1 MIKNRAEFKGWFI
14 FVLITYQI
22 IRNFGIFSQQF
33 CAENKPTFKFGTG
46 MRGAIRIFCLICGI
60 FSALPVYAADIPAAR
75 ELLSS
80 IDISNSDN
88 IAPEILAAY
97 QALEQSVQDAENL
110 NRQYQADLQENADA
124 MHETE
129 QSLENRMLGGA
140 AMATT
145 GIGAMQLGAAMAE
158 QSADAAAQRDMSAYL
173 ATFRCDYGAGANIQ
187 GGETNITL
195 PGANTLLTLR
205 TEYMDLAADIKI
217 RKESLGLPPGIESET
232 ILDATQY
239 NLYNNESI
247 GITDGAY
254 ASVSRAL
261 TNTGGDDATEWAAM
275 KSETAEQLKSGA
287 IAAGIGAV
295 GSAVANMVINKDAP
309 QERSREITNE
319 YNNKLQTIESEI
331 DEKQNALLTAINEN
345 EQRIAE
351 YNELLNQH
359 NEFIAT
365 ITPECMEQF
374 SDYIAFINNLEPIT
388 DEMANTASLPVIE
401 YDLDELRAQLN
412 QCISSHQQMIDE
424 FNSLLN
430 QHLDFIKNMDNAE
443 CREKMNDYITY
454 ISGLSELDYTA
465 TEIPDLS
472 HYDLETQKTSYQKC
486 VDDAIVAAQEEL
498 QQQIDECNNRGDG
511 YEWQDGECV
520 DTLLCPSEN
529 PRFRGAAGKRVGA
542 SCSYGNVAVGHIFKF
557 KSGTR
562 RDGVDVGGTC
572 SCSADECKTGYK
584 LSGGMCTECDDGY
597 HKNEKNE
604 CVPDPTGT
612 GAGDISTVANENGD
626 CVEFSLDDPRAKNAT
641 NCLAL
646 CKQAIADT
654 DCKITSSKMPEPG
667 KCICNP
673 NVAEEVDVEYFS
685 VCSDDA
691 GKTNGTE
698 ICEDE
703 LFETLR
709 VQPTGA
715 VALAQEYARV
725 KHKDTSVKCN
735 PSVVECKNN
744 RDCIQC
750 TSTRQKKYYEFVF
763 RKTDASADANIVN
776 GALHGLCGIFGLEY
790 MSGGKTNALQTL
802 SGGTLQSAL
811 EWPAYCK
818 TNSASKCTE
827 IYPSAERFGYEAK
840 MSNIHSLSDNGTFCA
855 LWAVDAEGIINDY
868 STLDPYYF
876 KKTGGNW
883 YLSATLQDQ
892 ICQYVEKQINPI
904 PLESCKCNDVY
915 TQIPERENSVYKDDV
930 LTCKVNGDDVY
941 FVFDD
946 LSETKTKRL
955 ESAEEIIQCS
965 IMENG
970 IYTGKQC
977 IGLDQTQCD
986 DLAEAVLT
994 NCPECKRATWDEDTN
1009 SCKLPASTK
1018 ITNIEKGLKLAVPI
1032 GMMAAGVVITV
1043 VTGGS
1048 GTGATI
1054 VLVTEAT
1061 GAIITSV
1068 AEVKMS
1074 QAAQKF
1080 LTTSQLCKDA
1090 KCAEQT
1096 IKEDLQRMSN
1106 LISRFTDA
1114 EIQAVDLEFKR
1125 LIELV
1130 PSDSAIFDNVK
1141 SVLIENNQLSFWD
1154 ADSWEP
1160 EQIWA
1165 AIGNALQLASL
1176 FTSLTGLNKF
1186 INSTRAAGNRALN
1199 KVDDVALTLT
1209 RAQAKRLDDLNIQE
1223 EQLLARQRANPSASE
1238 AEDIRRQLT
1247 TVRQERQTLLNQL
1260 GNPSDEALDAA
1271 KAEAYRLDELQ
1282 TAQAELERL
1291 QQHRAGL
1298 YTTNRNGQQ
1307 VLRQGATRYDVQ
1319 DVDRQIA
1326 QQQQRIRELGGDV
1339 PGAPTTPASAAT
1351 NAADAAPSSTSAPTA
1366 ATNNA
1371 DDAARAADSADD
1383 AARATSSA
1391 ADDAARGADEVG
1403 DAARA
1408 TSSAADDASRVADDA
1423 DEIVSTPVDEAAEN
1437 AANSADDAARATGS
1451 AADDA
1456 ANAAD
1461 DAARVADDA
1470 DEIVATPVDEAAE
1483 NAANSADD
1491 AAHAAASATDDTNA
1505 AARGAVNTSKAA
1517 RLAAA
1522 KQAGRAGYHGTDVN
1536 LADDVMLQPSAG
1548 SRAAFSGVSIARDI
1562 ETARNYAIN
1571 RLVKN
1576 QNPHLSNA
1584 NFDYYDEV
1592 LEITT
1597 DRPLNLNN
1605 KSIYIYEL
1613 ETDSDGWQGLGNSY
1627 AGVFGAHFNKNAT
1640 EWLAKTEENLDDLI
1654 ASGRVRIIQTNAADD
1669 AVDAARAGVR
1679 GSGGAANAVRSAS
1692 EQASDMLNNSEFRT
1706 ALEQFERTGQRTA
1719 VFPRD
1724 AVNDDAWDIING
1736 NLESRGI
1743 QLRSGTNDGRAVMA
1757 FDNIP
1762 DSPATIMRLR
1772 NRASQ
1777 NFNTYFDNLKNTG
1790 QGVSWPASR
1799 LTDDEWKI
1807 VNDSLYDDGIRLRSN
1822 GNRMIMEEIPDHPA
1836 TIARQNVRRSLDNI
1850 LTNFEHVTYRNTPAY
1865 VYQPSGLKDVAAYNM
1880 AKEITDEGKYYAAAL
1895 NTEGYAGADHMVIA
1909 MSRSDAEKMGYVWN
1923 GGDLTYPIDNSRNM
1937 ARLRQQIGK
1946 RLTSIHGT
1954 PVVIE
1959 SMSDFGA
1966 VDGRAIVMVKVGNK
1980 KLPFYISTGSA
1991 GKTGVPTG
1999 KWEFFG
2005 GITSDGYFRKLDIK
2019 SINAHYNSAEL
2030 RQIANALDN
2039 NIGDLRDTELVLET
2053 IGRQELGGSGN
2064 VAGLYN
2070 AQTISRETVNQS
2082 FNPEHVKEWDLLAF
2096 GEDINEIKNY
2106 LRNL

>member
-33 CAENKPTFKFGTG
+33 FAENKPTFKFGTG

-232 ILDATQY
+232 ILDATQH

-529 PRFRGAAGKRVGA
+529 PRFRGAAGKRVGD

-557 KSGTR
+557 ESGTKR
-562 RDGVDVGGTC
+562 YGVDVGGTC

-597 HKNEKNE
+597 KKDDSGNCVLNTEKPTADTTLQKCPYQEYSLAYNNDTVEE
-604 CVPDPTGT
+604 CIQFCKDRAQQENCEYD
-612 GAGDISTVANENGD
+612 GAG
-626 CVEFSLDDPRAKNAT
+626 LT
-641 NCLAL
+641 N
-646 CKQAIADT
+646 
-654 DCKITSSKMPEPG
+654 G
-667 KCICNP
+667 KCRCSPGQSGTSIKYY
-673 NVAEEVDVEYFS
+673 A
-685 VCSDDA
+685 VCGDDA
-691 GKTNGTE
+691 KKTGGTE
-698 ICEDE
+698 ICEEDFFKDKR
-703 LFETLR
+703 L
-709 VQPTGA
+709 QPTSA
-715 VALAQEYARV
+715 IALAQEFARIKYGDSGISCNDTPRSTGSIIS
-725 KHKDTSVKCN
+725 KHDYL
-735 PSVVECKNN
+735 
-744 RDCIQC
+744 QC
-750 TSTRQKKYYEFVF
+750 
-763 RKTDASADANIVN
+763 ASADNKRFYEFRFKKIDATGDKNIEHSIKESICALYGTEFVKSGIVPPRTNGVGIVIDPGYSWPDYCATNNTDTCGKIAETGAKFGYTSDIAKGKEHKAVCAFNNAVTRSRAEQQSLAANIDIR
-776 GALHGLCGIFGLEY
+776 HFY
-790 MSGGKTNALQTL
+790 TMQTYL
-802 SGGTLQSAL
+802 
-811 EWPAYCK
+811 
-818 TNSASKCTE
+818 
-827 IYPSAERFGYEAK
+827 
-840 MSNIHSLSDNGTFCA
+840 
-855 LWAVDAEGIINDY
+855 NDD
-868 STLDPYYF
+868 LVR
-876 KKTGGNW
+876 
-883 YLSATLQDQ
+883 Q
-892 ICQYVEKQINPI
+892 ICTYVENAIKPTK
-904 PLESCKCNDVY
+904 LESCECNAA
-915 TQIPERENSVYKDDV
+915 SVPVKEDGLNGSLGVTDDV
-930 LTCKVNGDDVY
+930 LTCHINGEPIS
-941 FVFDD
+941 FIFDA
-946 LSETKTKRL
+946 LSEGKGYNLK
-955 ESAEEIIQCS
+955 SAKQQMDCIVIGGTYDGKHCINLDQ
-965 IMENG
+965 
-970 IYTGKQC
+970 KQC
-977 IGLDQTQCD
+977 DTLRNTN
-986 DLAEAVLT
+986 LK
-994 NCPECKRATWDEDTN
+994 NCPECKTVKWNPTEEICELPSSEHATNLQRGLEITGQVAGIVGAAALSIVTAGTGTVAVVLVGIEAVGGTMAVVAVEKQYQAAYDFLTESNKCHDA
-1009 SCKLPASTK
+1009 SCAEKMIKENLQRLANLQNNFTQEQLNAIDSELERLINLLPNET
-1018 ITNIEKGLKLAVPI
+1018 IEKI
-1032 GMMAAGVVITV
+1032 AA
-1043 VTGGS
+1043 
-1048 GTGATI
+1048 
-1054 VLVTEAT
+1054 E
-1061 GAIITSV
+1061 
-1068 AEVKMS
+1068 
-1074 QAAQKF
+1074 F
-1080 LTTSQLCKDA
+1080 NN
-1090 KCAEQT
+1090 
-1096 IKEDLQRMSN
+1096 N
-1106 LISRFTDA
+1106 LS
-1114 EIQAVDLEFKR
+1114 L
-1125 LIELV
+1125 
-1130 PSDSAIFDNVK
+1130 SDNK
-1141 SVLIENNQLSFWD
+1141 LSFWD

-1160 EQIWA
+1160 EDVWETVGNVLSVTTVVA
-1165 AIGNALQLASL
+1165 SIGKGVING
-1176 FTSLTGLNKF
+1176 LTR
-1186 INSTRAAGNRALN
+1186 SSRALAN
-1199 KVDDVALTLT
+1199 RVGNVAARNADDVALTLT

-1238 AEDIRRQLT
+1238 AEDIRRQLI

-1282 TAQAELERL
+1282 TAQTELERL

-1339 PGAPTTPASAAT
+1339 PGATTTPASAAT

-1371 DDAARAADSADD
+1371 DDAARA
-1383 AARATSSA
+1383 
-1391 ADDAARGADEVG
+1391 
-1403 DAARA
+1403 
-1408 TSSAADDASRVADDA
+1408 
-1423 DEIVSTPVDEAAEN
+1423 
-1437 AANSADDAARATGS
+1437 TGS
-1451 AADDA
+1451 VADDA

-1470 DEIVATPVDEAAE
+1470 DKIVATPVDETAE

-1491 AAHAAASATDDTNA
+1491 AARATASATDDTNA

-1522 KQAGRAGYHGTDVN
+1522 KQAGRAGYHGTNVN
-1536 LADDVMLQPSAG
+1536 LADDVMLLPSKA
-1548 SRAAFSGVSIARDI
+1548 SETTDAGVSITKDI
-1562 ETARNYAIN
+1562 ETARNYGIIRSVRA
-1571 RLVKN
+1571 
-1576 QNPHLSNA
+1576 QNP
-1584 NFDYYDEV
+1584 DMGYDKFLYQDGV
-1592 LEITT
+1592 LNIFT

-1613 ETDSDGWQGLGNSY
+1613 EIDPNASAAHKYSSH
-1627 AGVFGAHFNKNAT
+1627 AGSFFAYYNQNAT

-1654 ASGRVRIIQTNAADD
+1654 ASGRVRMIPTNAADD

-1679 GSGGAANAVRSAS
+1679 GSGGAANAVRSAD
-1692 EQASDMLNNSEFRT
+1692 DMLNDPEFT
-1706 ALEQFERTGQRTA
+1706 KAL
-1719 VFPRD
+1719 
-1724 AVNDDAWDIING
+1724 NDFQTYG
-1736 NLESRGI
+1736 YSKRM
-1743 QLRSGTNDGRAVMA
+1743 LRSEMTDAGWEELNKLLEPDGIIIKPSEGYEFA
-1757 FDNIP
+1757 FMEFDFIS
-1762 DSPATIMRLR
+1762 DGPARIKYLR
-1772 NRASQ
+1772 NQISM
-1777 NFNTYFDNLKNTG
+1777 NFDTYISDLKNTG
-1790 QGVSWPASR
+1790 SSNARFSYGT
-1799 LTDDEWKI
+1799 LTDDEWDI
-1807 VNDSLYDDGIRLRSN
+1807 VNNSLYDDGIRLRYDGRNS
-1822 GNRMIMEEIPDHPA
+1822 MIMEEIPDHPA
-1836 TIARQNVRRSLDNI
+1836 TIARQNVRRSVDNI
-1850 LTNFEHVTYRNTPAY
+1850 LTNFERVTYRNTQAY
-1865 VYQPSGLKDVAAYNM
+1865 VYQPNGLGRGSAKVM
-1880 AKEITDEGKYYAAAL
+1880 ADNIMKNSNGEIYAVIL
-1895 NTEGYAGADHMVIA
+1895 NKTGYENSDYMVIA
-1909 MSRSDAEKMGYVWN
+1909 MSKSDAEKMGYVWN
-1923 GGDLTYPIDNSRNM
+1923 GEALTSPIDNSGNM
-1937 ARLRQQIGK
+1937 ARLQQQIGK
-1946 RLTSIHGT
+1946 RLTSIHRT

-1959 SMSDFGA
+1959 SVSDFGA

-2096 GEDINEIKNY
+2096 GEDINEIRNY

>member
-1 MIKNRAEFKGWFI
+1 
-14 FVLITYQI
+14 
-22 IRNFGIFSQQF
+22 
-33 CAENKPTFKFGTG
+33 

-217 RKESLGLPPGIESET
+217 RKESLGLPSGIESET
-232 ILDATQY
+232 ILDATQH

-261 TNTGGDDATEWAAM
+261 TNTGGDDAAEWAAM

-319 YNNKLQTIESEI
+319 YNSNLQAIESEI
-331 DEKQNALLTAINEN
+331 DENQSALLTAIDEN
-345 EQRIAE
+345 AQLIAE

-365 ITPECMEQF
+365 ITPECREQF

-472 HYDLETQKTSYQKC
+472 HYDLETQQSLYQKC
-486 VDDAIVAAQEEL
+486 VDDINAAIAAAHAEL
-498 QQQIDECNNRGDG
+498 QQQIDDCTNRGDG

-529 PRFRGAAGKRVGA
+529 PRFRGAAGKRVGE

-557 KSGTR
+557 ESGTIR
-562 RDGVDVGGTC
+562 NGVDVGGTC
-572 SCSADECKTGYK
+572 SCSADKCKTGYK

-597 HKNEKNE
+597 KKDDSGNCVLNTEKPTADTTLQKCPYQEYSLAYNNDTVEE
-604 CVPDPTGT
+604 CIQFCKDRAQQENCEYD
-612 GAGDISTVANENGD
+612 GAG
-626 CVEFSLDDPRAKNAT
+626 LT
-641 NCLAL
+641 N
-646 CKQAIADT
+646 
-654 DCKITSSKMPEPG
+654 G
-667 KCICNP
+667 KCRCSPGQSGTSIKYY
-673 NVAEEVDVEYFS
+673 A
-685 VCSDDA
+685 VCGDDA
-691 GKTNGTE
+691 KKTGGTE
-698 ICEDE
+698 ICEEDFFKDKR
-703 LFETLR
+703 L
-709 VQPTGA
+709 QPTSA
-715 VALAQEYARV
+715 IALAQEFARIKYGDSGISCNDTPRSTGSILS
-725 KHKDTSVKCN
+725 KHDYL
-735 PSVVECKNN
+735 
-744 RDCIQC
+744 QC
-750 TSTRQKKYYEFVF
+750 TSADNKRFYEFRFKKIDATGDNNIEHSIKESICALYGTEFVKSGIVPP
-763 RKTDASADANIVN
+763 RTNGVGIVIDPGYSWPDYCATNNTDTCDKIAETSAKFGYTSGIAKGKEQKDVCAFNNAVTRDRAEQQSLAANIDIRHFYN
-776 GALHGLCGIFGLEY
+776 
-790 MSGGKTNALQTL
+790 MQTYL
-802 SGGTLQSAL
+802 
-811 EWPAYCK
+811 
-818 TNSASKCTE
+818 
-827 IYPSAERFGYEAK
+827 
-840 MSNIHSLSDNGTFCA
+840 
-855 LWAVDAEGIINDY
+855 NDD
-868 STLDPYYF
+868 LVR
-876 KKTGGNW
+876 
-883 YLSATLQDQ
+883 Q
-892 ICQYVEKQINPI
+892 ICTYVENAIKPTK
-904 PLESCKCNDVY
+904 LESCECNAA
-915 TQIPERENSVYKDDV
+915 SVPVKEEGLNGSLGVTDDV
-930 LTCKVNGDDVY
+930 LTCHINGEPIS
-941 FVFDD
+941 FIFDD
-946 LSETKTKRL
+946 LSEGKDYNLK
-955 ESAEEIIQCS
+955 SAKQQMDCIVIGGTYDGKHCINLDQ
-965 IMENG
+965 
-970 IYTGKQC
+970 KQC
-977 IGLDQTQCD
+977 DTLRDTN
-986 DLAEAVLT
+986 LT
-994 NCPECKRATWDEDTN
+994 NCPECKTVKWNPTEEICELPSSEHATNLQRGLEITGQVAGIVGAAALSIVTAGTGTVAVVLVGIEAVGGTMAVVAVEKQYQAAYDFLTESNKCHDA
-1009 SCKLPASTK
+1009 SCAEKMIKENLQRLANLQNNFTQEQLNAIDSELERLINLLPNET
-1018 ITNIEKGLKLAVPI
+1018 IEKI
-1032 GMMAAGVVITV
+1032 AAEFNNDLSL
-1043 VTGGS
+1043 S
-1048 GTGATI
+1048 GN
-1054 VLVTEAT
+1054 
-1061 GAIITSV
+1061 
-1068 AEVKMS
+1068 K
-1074 QAAQKF
+1074 
-1080 LTTSQLCKDA
+1080 
-1090 KCAEQT
+1090 
-1096 IKEDLQRMSN
+1096 
-1106 LISRFTDA
+1106 
-1114 EIQAVDLEFKR
+1114 
-1125 LIELV
+1125 
-1130 PSDSAIFDNVK
+1130 
-1141 SVLIENNQLSFWD
+1141 LSFWD

-1160 EQIWA
+1160 EDVWETVGNVLSVA
-1165 AIGNALQLASL
+1165 SVVTAIGKGVING
-1176 FTSLTGLNKF
+1176 LTR
-1186 INSTRAAGNRALN
+1186 SSRALAN
-1199 KVDDVALTLT
+1199 RVGNVAARNADDVALTLT

-1391 ADDAARGADEVG
+1391 ADDA
-1403 DAARA
+1403 
-1408 TSSAADDASRVADDA
+1408 SRVADDA
-1423 DEIVSTPVDEAAEN
+1423 DEIVDTPVDEAAEN
-1437 AANSADDAARATGS
+1437 AANSADDAAHAAAS

-1456 ANAAD
+1456 SRVADDADEIVATPVDETAENAANSADDAARATSSAAD
-1461 DAARVADDA
+1461 DASRVADDA

-1491 AAHAAASATDDTNA
+1491 AARATASATDDTNA

-1613 ETDSDGWQGLGNSY
+1613 ETDSDGWQGVGNSY

-1966 VDGRAIVMVKVGNK
+1966 INGRAIVMVKVGNK
-1980 KLPFYISTGSA
+1980 KLPFYISSGSA
-1991 GKTGVPTG
+1991 GKTDVSTG

-2005 GITSDGYFRKLDIK
+2005 GIRSDGWFRKMGIDD
-2019 SINAHYNSAEL
+2019 INAHYGSAEL

-2039 NIGDLRDTELVLET
+2039 NIGDLRDTELVLKN
-2053 IGRQELGGSGN
+2053 IGRQDLGGIGK
-2064 VAGLYN
+2064 VAGLYD
-2070 AQTISRETVNQS
+2070 AQTISRETINQS
-2082 FNPEHVKEWDLLAF
+2082 FNPQHMIETGDRDINYNFLKQ
-2096 GEDINEIKNY
+2096 DINEIRNY

>member
-1 MIKNRAEFKGWFI
+1 
-14 FVLITYQI
+14 
-22 IRNFGIFSQQF
+22 
-33 CAENKPTFKFGTG
+33 

-319 YNNKLQTIESEI
+319 YNSNLQAIESEI
-331 DEKQNALLTAINEN
+331 DENQSALLTAIDEN
-345 EQRIAE
+345 AQLIAE

-365 ITPECMEQF
+365 ITPECREQF

-412 QCISSHQQMIDE
+412 QCISSYQQMIDE

-430 QHLDFIKNMDNAE
+430 QHLDFISSMNNDE

-454 ISGLSELDYTA
+454 IGGLSELDYTA

-472 HYDLETQKTSYQKC
+472 HYDLETQQSLYQKC
-486 VDDAIVAAQEEL
+486 VDDINAAQEEL
-498 QQQIDECNNRGDG
+498 QQQIDDCTNRGDG
-511 YEWQDGECV
+511 YVWQDGECV

-557 KSGTR
+557 ESGTR

-572 SCSADECKTGYK
+572 SCSADKCKTGYK

-597 HKNEKNE
+597 KKDDSGNCVLNTEKPTADTTLQKCPYQEYSLAYNNDTVEE
-604 CVPDPTGT
+604 CIQFCKDRAQQENCEYD
-612 GAGDISTVANENGD
+612 GAG
-626 CVEFSLDDPRAKNAT
+626 LT
-641 NCLAL
+641 N
-646 CKQAIADT
+646 
-654 DCKITSSKMPEPG
+654 G
-667 KCICNP
+667 KCRCSPGQSGTSIKYY
-673 NVAEEVDVEYFS
+673 A
-685 VCSDDA
+685 VCGDDA
-691 GKTNGTE
+691 KKTGGTE
-698 ICEDE
+698 ICEEDFFKDKR
-703 LFETLR
+703 L
-709 VQPTGA
+709 QPTSA
-715 VALAQEYARV
+715 IALAQEFARIKYGDSGISCNDTPRSTGSIFS
-725 KHKDTSVKCN
+725 KHDYL
-735 PSVVECKNN
+735 
-744 RDCIQC
+744 QC
-750 TSTRQKKYYEFVF
+750 TSADNKRFYEFRFKKIDATGDKNIEHSIKESICALHETEFVKSGIVPP
-763 RKTDASADANIVN
+763 RTNGVGIVIDPGYSWPDYCATNNTDTCDKIAETSAKFGYTSGIAKGKEQKDVCAFNNAVTRDRAEQQSLAANIDIRHFYN
-776 GALHGLCGIFGLEY
+776 
-790 MSGGKTNALQTL
+790 MQT
-802 SGGTLQSAL
+802 
-811 EWPAYCK
+811 Y
-818 TNSASKCTE
+818 
-827 IYPSAERFGYEAK
+827 
-840 MSNIHSLSDNGTFCA
+840 
-855 LWAVDAEGIINDY
+855 
-868 STLDPYYF
+868 LDDD
-876 KKTGGNW
+876 
-883 YLSATLQDQ
+883 LVRQ
-892 ICQYVEKQINPI
+892 ICTYVENAIKPTK
-904 PLESCKCNDVY
+904 LESCECNAA
-915 TQIPERENSVYKDDV
+915 SVPVKEEGLNGSLGITDDV
-930 LTCKVNGDDVY
+930 LTCHINGKTIS
-941 FVFDD
+941 FIFDD
-946 LSETKTKRL
+946 LSEGKGYNLK
-955 ESAEEIIQCS
+955 SAKQQMDCIVIGGTYDGKHCINLDQ
-965 IMENG
+965 
-970 IYTGKQC
+970 KQC
-977 IGLDQTQCD
+977 DTLRNTN
-986 DLAEAVLT
+986 LK
-994 NCPECKRATWDEDTN
+994 NCPECKTVKWNPTEEICELPSSEHATNLQRGLEITGQVAGIVGAAALSIVTAGTGTVAVVLVGIEAVGGTMAVVAVEKQYQAAYDFLTESNKCRDA
-1009 SCKLPASTK
+1009 SCAEKMIKENLQRLANLQNNFTQEQLNAIDSELERLINLLPNET
-1018 ITNIEKGLKLAVPI
+1018 IEKI
-1032 GMMAAGVVITV
+1032 AAEFNNDLSL
-1043 VTGGS
+1043 S
-1048 GTGATI
+1048 GN
-1054 VLVTEAT
+1054 
-1061 GAIITSV
+1061 
-1068 AEVKMS
+1068 K
-1074 QAAQKF
+1074 
-1080 LTTSQLCKDA
+1080 
-1090 KCAEQT
+1090 
-1096 IKEDLQRMSN
+1096 
-1106 LISRFTDA
+1106 
-1114 EIQAVDLEFKR
+1114 
-1125 LIELV
+1125 
-1130 PSDSAIFDNVK
+1130 
-1141 SVLIENNQLSFWD
+1141 LSFWD

-1160 EQIWA
+1160 EDVWETVGNVLSVTTVVA
-1165 AIGNALQLASL
+1165 SIGKGVING
-1176 FTSLTGLNKF
+1176 LTR
-1186 INSTRAAGNRALN
+1186 SSRALAN
-1199 KVDDVALTLT
+1199 RVGNVAARNADDVALTLT

-1238 AEDIRRQLT
+1238 AVDIRRQLT

-1339 PGAPTTPASAAT
+1339 PGATTTPASAAT
-1351 NAADAAPSSTSAPTA
+1351 NAADATPSSTSATTA
-1366 ATNNA
+1366 TTNNA
-1371 DDAARAADSADD
+1371 DDAARAAD
-1383 AARATSSA
+1383 
-1391 ADDAARGADEVG
+1391 
-1403 DAARA
+1403 
-1408 TSSAADDASRVADDA
+1408 
-1423 DEIVSTPVDEAAEN
+1423 
-1437 AANSADDAARATGS
+1437 S

-1470 DEIVATPVDEAAE
+1470 DEIVATPVDETAE

-1491 AAHAAASATDDTNA
+1491 AARATASATDDTNA

-1613 ETDSDGWQGLGNSY
+1613 ETDSDGWQGVGNSY

-1836 TIARQNVRRSLDNI
+1836 TIARQNVRRSVDNI
-1850 LTNFEHVTYRNTPAY
+1850 LTNFERVTYRNTQAY
-1865 VYQPSGLKDVAAYNM
+1865 VYQPNGLGRGSAKVM
-1880 AKEITDEGKYYAAAL
+1880 ADNIMKNSNGEIYAVIL
-1895 NTEGYAGADHMVIA
+1895 NKTGYENSDYMVIA
-1909 MSRSDAEKMGYVWN
+1909 MSKSDAEKMGYVWN
-1923 GGDLTYPIDNSRNM
+1923 GEALTSPIDNSGNM
-1937 ARLRQQIGK
+1937 ARLQQQIGK
-1946 RLTSIHGT
+1946 RLTSIHRT

-1959 SMSDFGA
+1959 SVSDFGA

-2096 GEDINEIKNY
+2096 GEDINEIRNY

>member
-1 MIKNRAEFKGWFI
+1 
-14 FVLITYQI
+14 
-22 IRNFGIFSQQF
+22 
-33 CAENKPTFKFGTG
+33 

-195 PGANTLLTLR
+195 PGANTLLALR

-232 ILDATQY
+232 ILDATQH

-261 TNTGGDDATEWAAM
+261 TNTGGDDAAEWAAM

-319 YNNKLQTIESEI
+319 YNSNLQAIESEI
-331 DEKQNALLTAINEN
+331 DENQSALLTAIDEN
-345 EQRIAE
+345 AQLIAE

-412 QCISSHQQMIDE
+412 QCISSYQQMIDE

-430 QHLDFIKNMDNAE
+430 QHLDFINSMNNDE
-443 CREKMNDYITY
+443 CRKKMNDYITY
-454 ISGLSELDYTA
+454 INGLSELDYTA

-472 HYDLETQKTSYQKC
+472 HYDLETQQSLYQKC
-486 VDDAIVAAQEEL
+486 VDDINAAQEEL
-498 QQQIDECNNRGDG
+498 QQIDECNNRGDG
-511 YEWQDGECV
+511 YVWQDGECV
-520 DTLLCPSEN
+520 DTLLCPLEN
-529 PRFRGAAGKRVGA
+529 PRFRSAAGKRVGD

-557 KSGTR
+557 ESGTKR
-562 RDGVDVGGTC
+562 YGVDVGGTC
-572 SCSADECKTGYK
+572 SCSADKCKTGYK

-1032 GMMAAGVVITV
+1032 GMMAAGVVITI

-1186 INSTRAAGNRALN
+1186 INSTRAAGNRALTISN
-1199 KVDDVALTLT
+1199 KVDDAAV
-1209 RAQAKRLDDLNIQE
+1209 
-1223 EQLLARQRANPSASE
+1223 
-1238 AEDIRRQLT
+1238 DI
-1247 TVRQERQTLLNQL
+1247 VRQ
-1260 GNPSDEALDAA
+1260 G
-1271 KAEAYRLDELQ
+1271 
-1282 TAQAELERL
+1282 
-1291 QQHRAGL
+1291 
-1298 YTTNRNGQQ
+1298 
-1307 VLRQGATRYDVQ
+1307 TR
-1319 DVDRQIA
+1319 
-1326 QQQQRIRELGGDV
+1326 
-1339 PGAPTTPASAAT
+1339 
-1351 NAADAAPSSTSAPTA
+1351 NAADDFA
-1366 ATNNA
+1366 
-1371 DDAARAADSADD
+1371 DAARASN
-1383 AARATSSA
+1383 A
-1391 ADDAARGADEVG
+1391 ADGAARGADEVG

-1408 TSSAADDASRVADDA
+1408 AARNTSRGSLNDPLTMDELRAGDGLEKNISDLFDSSVDDIYISRYDMSGRELRTMQRIGQEKGWRFSNNRGGNDIFFTKRTSSASDATA
-1423 DEIVSTPVDEAAEN
+1423 
-1437 AANSADDAARATGS
+1437 DAARAADS
-1451 AADDA
+1451 VADDA

-1491 AAHAAASATDDTNA
+1491 AARAT
-1505 AARGAVNTSKAA
+1505 S
-1517 RLAAA
+1517 
-1522 KQAGRAGYHGTDVN
+1522 
-1536 LADDVMLQPSAG
+1536 S
-1548 SRAAFSGVSIARDI
+1548 
-1562 ETARNYAIN
+1562 
-1571 RLVKN
+1571 
-1576 QNPHLSNA
+1576 
-1584 NFDYYDEV
+1584 
-1592 LEITT
+1592 
-1597 DRPLNLNN
+1597 
-1605 KSIYIYEL
+1605 
-1613 ETDSDGWQGLGNSY
+1613 
-1627 AGVFGAHFNKNAT
+1627 
-1640 EWLAKTEENLDDLI
+1640 
-1654 ASGRVRIIQTNAADD
+1654 AADD
-1669 AVDAARAGVR
+1669 AARVADDADEIVATPVDEAAENAANSADDAAR
-1679 GSGGAANAVRSAS
+1679 
-1692 EQASDMLNNSEFRT
+1692 
-1706 ALEQFERTGQRTA
+1706 
-1719 VFPRD
+1719 
-1724 AVNDDAWDIING
+1724 
-1736 NLESRGI
+1736 
-1743 QLRSGTNDGRAVMA
+1743 
-1757 FDNIP
+1757 
-1762 DSPATIMRLR
+1762 
-1772 NRASQ
+1772 
-1777 NFNTYFDNLKNTG
+1777 
-1790 QGVSWPASR
+1790 
-1799 LTDDEWKI
+1799 
-1807 VNDSLYDDGIRLRSN
+1807 
-1822 GNRMIMEEIPDHPA
+1822 A
-1836 TIARQNVRRSLDNI
+1836 TIARQNVRRSVDNI
-1850 LTNFEHVTYRNTPAY
+1850 LTNFERVTYRNTPAH
-1865 VYQPSGLKDVAAYNM
+1865 VYRPDGLGVGRAKAM
-1880 AKEITDEGKYYAAAL
+1880 ADDIMSNGEYYAAIL
-1895 NTEGYAGADHMVIA
+1895 NKTGYSDSDYMVIA
-1909 MSRSDAEKMGYVWN
+1909 MSRSDAEKMGYVWKN
-1923 GGDLTYPIDNSRNM
+1923 GRLTYPIDNSRNM

-1959 SMSDFGA
+1959 SMSDFG
-1966 VDGRAIVMVKVGNK
+1966 VVGGRAIVMVKVGNK

-1991 GKTGVPTG
+1991 GKTDVPTG

-2005 GITSDGYFRKLDIK
+2005 GIRSDGWFRKRGPDEII
-2019 SINAHYNSAEL
+2019 SHYGSAEL

-2039 NIGDLRDTELVLET
+2039 NIGDLRNTELVLET
-2053 IGRQELGGSGN
+2053 IGRRDLGGIGK
-2064 VAGLYN
+2064 VARLVDN
-2070 AQTISRETVNQS
+2070 EHAISRETINQS
-2082 FNPEHVKEWDLLAF
+2082 FNPQHMIETGDREINSNFLKQ
-2096 GEDINEIKNY
+2096 DINEIKKY

>member
-1 MIKNRAEFKGWFI
+1 
-14 FVLITYQI
+14 
-22 IRNFGIFSQQF
+22 
-33 CAENKPTFKFGTG
+33 

-75 ELLSS
+75 ELLNS

-205 TEYMDLAADIKI
+205 TEYMDLATRLRQA
-217 RKESLGLPPGIESET
+217 KESLGLPPGIESET

-261 TNTGGDDATEWAAM
+261 TNTGGDDAAEWAAM

-287 IAAGIGAV
+287 IAAGIGTV

-319 YNNKLQTIESEI
+319 YNSNLQAIESEI
-331 DEKQNALLTAINEN
+331 DENQSALLTAIDEN
-345 EQRIAE
+345 AQLIAE

-412 QCISSHQQMIDE
+412 QCISSYQQMIDE

-430 QHLDFIKNMDNAE
+430 QHLDFINSMNNDE

-454 ISGLSELDYTA
+454 IKGLSELDYNA

-472 HYDLETQKTSYQKC
+472 HYDLETQQSLYQKC
-486 VDDAIVAAQEEL
+486 VDDINAAIAAAQEEL

-511 YEWQDGECV
+511 YVWQDGECV

-529 PRFRGAAGKRVGA
+529 PRFRSAAGKRVGD

-572 SCSADECKTGYK
+572 SCSADKCKTGYK

-597 HKNEKNE
+597 KKDDSGNCVLNTEKPTADTTLQKCPYQEYSLAYNNDTVEE
-604 CVPDPTGT
+604 CIQFCKDRAQQENCEYD
-612 GAGDISTVANENGD
+612 GAG
-626 CVEFSLDDPRAKNAT
+626 LT
-641 NCLAL
+641 N
-646 CKQAIADT
+646 
-654 DCKITSSKMPEPG
+654 G
-667 KCICNP
+667 KCRCSPGQSGTSIKYY
-673 NVAEEVDVEYFS
+673 A
-685 VCSDDA
+685 VCGDDA
-691 GKTNGTE
+691 KKTGGTE
-698 ICEDE
+698 ICEED
-703 LFETLR
+703 FFKDKR
-709 VQPTGA
+709 MQPTSA
-715 VALAQEYARV
+715 IALAQEFARIKYGDSGISCNDTPRSTGSIFS
-725 KHKDTSVKCN
+725 KHDYL
-735 PSVVECKNN
+735 
-744 RDCIQC
+744 QC
-750 TSTRQKKYYEFVF
+750 TSADNKRFYEFRF
-763 RKTDASADANIVN
+763 KKIDATGDKNIQNSIMDSICKLYDINSVTASMV
-776 GALHGLCGIFGLEY
+776 GFVPGTIEYASGLCRTEDEELCNTI
-790 MSGGKTNALQTL
+790 NQT
-802 SGGTLQSAL
+802 AD
-811 EWPAYCK
+811 K
-818 TNSASKCTE
+818 
-827 IYPSAERFGYEAK
+827 FGYYTK
-840 MSNIHSLSDNGTFCA
+840 MGLMELPTEYGQSLQQYEDVCLLMRQVVFASELSTIGNI
-855 LWAVDAEGIINDY
+855 
-868 STLDPYYF
+868 DPMYF
-876 KKTGGNW
+876 KKNGVQLYMDTDLEN
-883 YLSATLQDQ
+883 Q
-892 ICQYVEKQINPI
+892 ICTYVKNVITPNSLSSCYCNSNPTPI
-904 PLESCKCNDVY
+904 RDVSSGF
-915 TQIPERENSVYKDDV
+915 TLALGTNDDV
-930 LTCKVNGDDVY
+930 ITCYVNGERVD

-946 LSETKTKRL
+946 LSESKQYNL
-955 ESAEEIIQCS
+955 EGSQQAMNCIVVGGVFAGKECMNVGEKLCNDIIAAD
-965 IMENG
+965 I
-970 IYTGKQC
+970 K
-977 IGLDQTQCD
+977 
-986 DLAEAVLT
+986 
-994 NCPECKRATWDEDTN
+994 NCPECKTAKWNETEQK
-1009 SCKLPASTK
+1009 CELPSAENM
-1018 ITNIEKGLKLAVPI
+1018 TNIQRGIEI
-1032 GMMAAGVVITV
+1032 GTMVVGVAAGAVLTV
-1043 VTGGS
+1043 STG
-1048 GTGATI
+1048 GTGAGAVAL
-1054 VLVTEAT
+1054 VLVETTGGAMSIYSQEKQYQAGYDFLEDSRLCTESDCAERLIVDNLQRL
-1061 GAIITSV
+1061 ANLQNNFTSV
-1068 AEVKMS
+1068 
-1074 QAAQKF
+1074 
-1080 LTTSQLCKDA
+1080 QLNAIDS
-1090 KCAEQT
+1090 E
-1096 IKEDLQRMSN
+1096 
-1106 LISRFTDA
+1106 
-1114 EIQAVDLEFKR
+1114 LER
-1125 LIELV
+1125 LINLLPNET
-1130 PSDSAIFDNVK
+1130 
-1141 SVLIENNQLSFWD
+1141 IEKIAAEFNNDLSLSGNKLSFWD

-1160 EQIWA
+1160 EDVWETVGNVLSVA
-1165 AIGNALQLASL
+1165 SVVTAIGKWVIN
-1176 FTSLTGLNKF
+1176 GL
-1186 INSTRAAGNRALN
+1186 TRASRALAN
-1199 KVDDVALTLT
+1199 RVGNVAARNADDVALTLT
-1209 RAQAKRLDDLNIQE
+1209 RAQAKRLDDLSIRE

-1238 AEDIRRQLT
+1238 AADIRRQLT

-1371 DDAARAADSADD
+1371 DDAARAANSADD

-1391 ADDAARGADEVG
+1391 ADDASRG
-1403 DAARA
+1403 
-1408 TSSAADDASRVADDA
+1408 
-1423 DEIVSTPVDEAAEN
+1423 
-1437 AANSADDAARATGS
+1437 
-1451 AADDA
+1451 
-1456 ANAAD
+1456 
-1461 DAARVADDA
+1461 ADDA

-1491 AAHAAASATDDTNA
+1491 AARAADSAADDAARGADDADEIVATPVDEAAENAANSADDAARATASATDDTNA

-1807 VNDSLYDDGIRLRSN
+1807 VNDSLYDDGIRLRVN

-1850 LTNFEHVTYRNTPAY
+1850 LTNFKHVTYRNTPAY

-1966 VDGRAIVMVKVGNK
+1966 INGRAIVMVKVGNK
-1980 KLPFYISTGSA
+1980 KLPFYISSGSA
-1991 GKTGVPTG
+1991 GKTDVSTG

-2005 GITSDGYFRKLDIK
+2005 GIRSDGWFRKMGIDD
-2019 SINAHYNSAEL
+2019 INAHYGSAEL

-2039 NIGDLRDTELVLET
+2039 NIGDLRDTELVLKN
-2053 IGRQELGGSGN
+2053 IGRQDLGGIGK
-2064 VAGLYN
+2064 VAGLYD
-2070 AQTISRETVNQS
+2070 AQTISRETINQS
-2082 FNPEHVKEWDLLAF
+2082 FNPQHMIETGDRDINYNFLKQ
-2096 GEDINEIKNY
+2096 DINEIRNY

>member
-1 MIKNRAEFKGWFI
+1 
-14 FVLITYQI
+14 
-22 IRNFGIFSQQF
+22 
-33 CAENKPTFKFGTG
+33 

-75 ELLSS
+75 ELLNS

-232 ILDATQY
+232 ILDATQH

-261 TNTGGDDATEWAAM
+261 TNTGGDDATELAAM

-331 DEKQNALLTAINEN
+331 DENQSALLTAIDEN
-345 EQRIAE
+345 AQLIAE

-365 ITPECMEQF
+365 ITPECREQF

-430 QHLDFIKNMDNAE
+430 QHLDFISSMNNDE

-454 ISGLSELDYTA
+454 IGGLSELDYTA

-486 VDDAIVAAQEEL
+486 VDDINAAQEEL
-498 QQQIDECNNRGDG
+498 QQQIDDCTNRGDG

-529 PRFRGAAGKRVGA
+529 PRFRGAAGKRVGE

-557 KSGTR
+557 ESGTIR
-562 RDGVDVGGTC
+562 NGVDVGGTC
-572 SCSADECKTGYK
+572 SCSADKCKTGYK

-1018 ITNIEKGLKLAVPI
+1018 ITNIEKGLKLAKPI
-1032 GMMAAGVVITV
+1032 GMMAAGVVITI

-1165 AIGNALQLASL
+1165 AIGNALQLASV

-1186 INSTRAAGNRALN
+1186 INSTRAAGNRAL
-1199 KVDDVALTLT
+1199 TIT
-1209 RAQAKRLDDLNIQE
+1209 RAQAKRLDDLSIRE
-1223 EQLLARQRANPSASE
+1223 EQLLARQRANPGASE
-1238 AEDIRRQLT
+1238 AADIRRQLT

-1339 PGAPTTPASAAT
+1339 PGATTTPASAAT

-1371 DDAARAADSADD
+1371 DDAARAANSAD
-1383 AARATSSA
+1383 
-1391 ADDAARGADEVG
+1391 

-1423 DEIVSTPVDEAAEN
+1423 DKIVATPVDEAAENAANSADDAARATSSAADDAARATSSAADDASRGADDADKIVSTPVDEAAEN
-1437 AANSADDAARATGS
+1437 AANSADDAARAADSADDAARATGS

-1456 ANAAD
+1456 S
-1461 DAARVADDA
+1461 RVADDA
-1470 DEIVATPVDEAAE
+1470 DKIVATPVDEAAE

-1491 AAHAAASATDDTNA
+1491 AARATSSAADD
-1505 AARGAVNTSKAA
+1505 AARGADDADEIVATPVDEAAENAA
-1517 RLAAA
+1517 R
-1522 KQAGRAGYHGTDVN
+1522 G
-1536 LADDVMLQPSAG
+1536 
-1548 SRAAFSGVSIARDI
+1548 
-1562 ETARNYAIN
+1562 
-1571 RLVKN
+1571 
-1576 QNPHLSNA
+1576 
-1584 NFDYYDEV
+1584 
-1592 LEITT
+1592 
-1597 DRPLNLNN
+1597 
-1605 KSIYIYEL
+1605 
-1613 ETDSDGWQGLGNSY
+1613 
-1627 AGVFGAHFNKNAT
+1627 
-1640 EWLAKTEENLDDLI
+1640 
-1654 ASGRVRIIQTNAADD
+1654 
-1669 AVDAARAGVR
+1669 AARAT
-1679 GSGGAANAVRSAS
+1679 
-1692 EQASDMLNNSEFRT
+1692 T
-1706 ALEQFERTGQRTA
+1706 A
-1719 VFPRD
+1719 
-1724 AVNDDAWDIING
+1724 
-1736 NLESRGI
+1736 
-1743 QLRSGTNDGRAVMA
+1743 
-1757 FDNIP
+1757 
-1762 DSPATIMRLR
+1762 
-1772 NRASQ
+1772 
-1777 NFNTYFDNLKNTG
+1777 
-1790 QGVSWPASR
+1790 
-1799 LTDDEWKI
+1799 
-1807 VNDSLYDDGIRLRSN
+1807 
-1822 GNRMIMEEIPDHPA
+1822 
-1836 TIARQNVRRSLDNI
+1836 RRSVDNI
-1850 LTNFEHVTYRNTPAY
+1850 LTNFERVTYRNTPAH
-1865 VYQPSGLKDVAAYNM
+1865 VYRPDGLGERRAAAM
-1880 AKEITDEGKYYAAAL
+1880 ADDIMSNGEYYAAIL
-1895 NTEGYAGADHMVIA
+1895 NKTGYSDSDYMVIA
-1909 MSRSDAEKMGYVWN
+1909 MSRSDAEKMGYVWKN
-1923 GGDLTYPIDNSRNM
+1923 GRLTYPIDNSRNM

-1959 SMSDFGA
+1959 SMSDFG
-1966 VDGRAIVMVKVGNK
+1966 VVGGRAIVMVKVGNK

-1991 GKTGVPTG
+1991 GKTDVPTG

-2005 GITSDGYFRKLDIK
+2005 GIRSDGWFRKRGPDEII
-2019 SINAHYNSAEL
+2019 SHYGSAEL

-2039 NIGDLRDTELVLET
+2039 NIGDLRNTELVLET
-2053 IGRQELGGSGN
+2053 IGRRDLGGIGK
-2064 VAGLYN
+2064 VARLVDN
-2070 AQTISRETVNQS
+2070 EHAISRETINQS
-2082 FNPEHVKEWDLLAF
+2082 FNPQHMIETGDREINSNFLKQ
-2096 GEDINEIKNY
+2096 DINEIKKY

>member
-1 MIKNRAEFKGWFI
+1 
-14 FVLITYQI
+14 
-22 IRNFGIFSQQF
+22 
-33 CAENKPTFKFGTG
+33 
-46 MRGAIRIFCLICGI
+46 MRGAIRIFFLICGI

-173 ATFRCDYGAGANIQ
+173 ATFRCDYGAGLNIQ

-195 PGANTLLTLR
+195 PGANTLLALR
-205 TEYMDLAADIKI
+205 TEYMDLATRLRQA
-217 RKESLGLPPGIESET
+217 KESLGLPPGIESET
-232 ILDATQY
+232 ILDATQH

-295 GSAVANMVINKDAP
+295 GSAVANRVINKDAP

-319 YNNKLQTIESEI
+319 YNSNLQAIESEI
-331 DEKQNALLTAINEN
+331 DENQSALLTAIDEN
-345 EQRIAE
+345 AQLIAE

-365 ITPECMEQF
+365 ITPECREQF

-430 QHLDFIKNMDNAE
+430 QHLDFINSMNNDE

-454 ISGLSELDYTA
+454 INGLSELDYNA

-472 HYDLETQKTSYQKC
+472 HYDLETQQSLYQKC
-486 VDDAIVAAQEEL
+486 VDNINAAIAAAQEEL

-529 PRFRGAAGKRVGA
+529 PRFRDAAGKRVGD

-557 KSGTR
+557 KSGTK
-562 RDGVDVGGTC
+562 RDDVDVGGTC
-572 SCSADECKTGYK
+572 SCSADKCKTGYK

-597 HKNEKNE
+597 KKDDSGNCVLNTEKPTADTTLQKCPYQEYSLAYNNDTVEE
-604 CVPDPTGT
+604 CIQFCKDRAQQENCEYD
-612 GAGDISTVANENGD
+612 GAG
-626 CVEFSLDDPRAKNAT
+626 LT
-641 NCLAL
+641 N
-646 CKQAIADT
+646 
-654 DCKITSSKMPEPG
+654 G
-667 KCICNP
+667 KCRCSPGQSGTSIKYY
-673 NVAEEVDVEYFS
+673 A
-685 VCSDDA
+685 VCGDDA
-691 GKTNGTE
+691 KKTGGTE
-698 ICEDE
+698 ICEEDFFKDKR
-703 LFETLR
+703 L
-709 VQPTGA
+709 QPTSA
-715 VALAQEYARV
+715 IALAQEFARIKYGDSGISCNDTPRSTGSIFS
-725 KHKDTSVKCN
+725 KHDYL
-735 PSVVECKNN
+735 
-744 RDCIQC
+744 QC
-750 TSTRQKKYYEFVF
+750 TSADNKRFYEFRFKKIDATGDNNIEHSIKESICALYETEFVKSGIVPP
-763 RKTDASADANIVN
+763 RTNGVGIVIDPGYSWPDYCATNNTDTCDKIAETSAKFGYTSDIAKGKEQKDVCAFNNAVTRSIAEQQSLAANIDIR
-776 GALHGLCGIFGLEY
+776 HFY
-790 MSGGKTNALQTL
+790 TMQTYL
-802 SGGTLQSAL
+802 
-811 EWPAYCK
+811 
-818 TNSASKCTE
+818 
-827 IYPSAERFGYEAK
+827 
-840 MSNIHSLSDNGTFCA
+840 
-855 LWAVDAEGIINDY
+855 NDD
-868 STLDPYYF
+868 LVR
-876 KKTGGNW
+876 
-883 YLSATLQDQ
+883 Q
-892 ICQYVEKQINPI
+892 ICTYVENAIKPTK
-904 PLESCKCNDVY
+904 LESCECNAA
-915 TQIPERENSVYKDDV
+915 SVPVKEEGLNGSLGVTDDV
-930 LTCKVNGDDVY
+930 LTCHINGEPIS
-941 FVFDD
+941 FIFDD
-946 LSETKTKRL
+946 LSEGKDYNLK
-955 ESAEEIIQCS
+955 SAKQQMDCIVIGGTYDGKHCINLDQ
-965 IMENG
+965 
-970 IYTGKQC
+970 KQC
-977 IGLDQTQCD
+977 DTLRDTN
-986 DLAEAVLT
+986 LT
-994 NCPECKRATWDEDTN
+994 NCPECKTVKWNPTEEICELPSSEHATNLQRGLEITGQVAGIVGAAALSIVTAGTGTVAVVLVGIEAVGGTMAVVAVEKQYQAAYDFLTESNKCHDA
-1009 SCKLPASTK
+1009 SCAEKMIKENLQRLANLQNNFTQEQLNAIDSELERLINLLPNET
-1018 ITNIEKGLKLAVPI
+1018 IEKI
-1032 GMMAAGVVITV
+1032 AA
-1043 VTGGS
+1043 
-1048 GTGATI
+1048 
-1054 VLVTEAT
+1054 
-1061 GAIITSV
+1061 
-1068 AEVKMS
+1068 
-1074 QAAQKF
+1074 KF
-1080 LTTSQLCKDA
+1080 NN
-1090 KCAEQT
+1090 
-1096 IKEDLQRMSN
+1096 N
-1106 LISRFTDA
+1106 LS
-1114 EIQAVDLEFKR
+1114 L
-1125 LIELV
+1125 
-1130 PSDSAIFDNVK
+1130 SDNK
-1141 SVLIENNQLSFWD
+1141 LSFWD

-1160 EQIWA
+1160 EDVWETVGNVLSVTTVVA
-1165 AIGNALQLASL
+1165 SIGKGVING
-1176 FTSLTGLNKF
+1176 LTR
-1186 INSTRAAGNRALN
+1186 SSRALAN
-1199 KVDDVALTLT
+1199 RVGNVAARNADDVALTLK
-1209 RAQAKRLDDLNIQE
+1209 RSQAKRLDDLNIQE

-1238 AEDIRRQLT
+1238 AEDIRRQLI

-1282 TAQAELERL
+1282 TAQTELERL

-1339 PGAPTTPASAAT
+1339 PGATTTPASAAT

-1366 ATNNA
+1366 TTNNV
-1371 DDAARAADSADD
+1371 DD
-1383 AARATSSA
+1383 AARATGSVADDAANA
-1391 ADDAARGADEVG
+1391 ADDAARGAD
-1403 DAARA
+1403 
-1408 TSSAADDASRVADDA
+1408 DA
-1423 DEIVSTPVDEAAEN
+1423 DEIVAAPVDETAEN
-1437 AANSADDAARATGS
+1437 AANSADDAARATG
-1451 AADDA
+1451 
-1456 ANAAD
+1456 
-1461 DAARVADDA
+1461 
-1470 DEIVATPVDEAAE
+1470 
-1483 NAANSADD
+1483 
-1491 AAHAAASATDDTNA
+1491 SATDDTNA

-1548 SRAAFSGVSIARDI
+1548 SREAFSGVSIARDI

-1584 NFDYYDEV
+1584 NFDYYDGV

-1807 VNDSLYDDGIRLRSN
+1807 VNDSLYDDGIRLRRN

-1895 NTEGYAGADHMVIA
+1895 NTKGHAGADYMVIA

-1946 RLTSIHGT
+1946 PLTSIRGT

-1959 SMSDFGA
+1959 SMSDFGQNA
-1966 VDGRAIVMVKVGNK
+1966 ERAIVMVKVGNK
-1980 KLPFYISTGSA
+1980 KLPFYISSGSA
-1991 GKTGVPTG
+1991 GKTDVPTG
-1999 KWEFFG
+1999 KWEFFA
-2005 GITSDGYFRKLDIK
+2005 GIQKNLDPPMEWFRKADIDA
-2019 SINAHYNSAEL
+2019 INAHYYSDEL

-2039 NIGDLRDTELVLET
+2039 NIGDLRDTELVLKT
-2053 IGRQELGGSGN
+2053 IGRQDLGGIGK
-2064 VAGLYN
+2064 VAGLYD
-2070 AQTISRETVNQS
+2070 AQTISRETINQS
-2082 FNPEHVKEWDLLAF
+2082 FNPQHMIRTPDISSKENSSLLIQ
-2096 GEDINEIKNY
+2096 DINEIRNY

>member
-1 MIKNRAEFKGWFI
+1 
-14 FVLITYQI
+14 
-22 IRNFGIFSQQF
+22 
-33 CAENKPTFKFGTG
+33 

-195 PGANTLLTLR
+195 PGANTLLALR

-232 ILDATQY
+232 ILDATQH

-261 TNTGGDDATEWAAM
+261 TNTGGDDAAEWAAM

-319 YNNKLQTIESEI
+319 YNSNLQAIESEI
-331 DEKQNALLTAINEN
+331 DENQSALLTAIDEN
-345 EQRIAE
+345 AQLIAE

-412 QCISSHQQMIDE
+412 QCISSYQQMIDE

-430 QHLDFIKNMDNAE
+430 QHLDFISSMNNNE

-454 ISGLSELDYTA
+454 IGGLSELDYTA

-472 HYDLETQKTSYQKC
+472 HYDLEIQQSLYQKC
-486 VDDAIVAAQEEL
+486 VDDINAAIAAAHAEL
-498 QQQIDECNNRGDG
+498 QQQIDDCTNRGDG

-557 KSGTR
+557 ESGTIR
-562 RDGVDVGGTC
+562 NGVDVGGTC
-572 SCSADECKTGYK
+572 SCSADKCKTGYK

-597 HKNEKNE
+597 KKDDSGNCVLNTEKPTADTTLQKCPYQEYSLAYNNDTVEE
-604 CVPDPTGT
+604 CIQFCKDRAQQENCEYD
-612 GAGDISTVANENGD
+612 GAG
-626 CVEFSLDDPRAKNAT
+626 LT
-641 NCLAL
+641 N
-646 CKQAIADT
+646 
-654 DCKITSSKMPEPG
+654 G
-667 KCICNP
+667 KCRCSPGQSGTSIKYY
-673 NVAEEVDVEYFS
+673 A
-685 VCSDDA
+685 VCGDDA
-691 GKTNGTE
+691 KKTGGTE
-698 ICEDE
+698 ICEEDFFKDKR
-703 LFETLR
+703 L
-709 VQPTGA
+709 QPTSA
-715 VALAQEYARV
+715 IALAQEFARIKYGDSGISCNDTPRSTGSIFS
-725 KHKDTSVKCN
+725 KHDYL
-735 PSVVECKNN
+735 
-744 RDCIQC
+744 QC
-750 TSTRQKKYYEFVF
+750 TSAGNKRFYEFRFKKIDATGDNNIEHSIKESICALYGTEFVKSGIVPP
-763 RKTDASADANIVN
+763 RTNGVGIVIDPGYSWPDYCATNNTDTCDKIAETSAKFGYTSGIAKGKEQKDVCAFNNAVTRDRAEQQSLDANIDIRHFYN
-776 GALHGLCGIFGLEY
+776 
-790 MSGGKTNALQTL
+790 MQT
-802 SGGTLQSAL
+802 
-811 EWPAYCK
+811 Y
-818 TNSASKCTE
+818 
-827 IYPSAERFGYEAK
+827 
-840 MSNIHSLSDNGTFCA
+840 
-855 LWAVDAEGIINDY
+855 
-868 STLDPYYF
+868 LDDD
-876 KKTGGNW
+876 
-883 YLSATLQDQ
+883 LVRQ
-892 ICQYVEKQINPI
+892 ICTYVENAIKPTK
-904 PLESCKCNDVY
+904 LESCECNAA
-915 TQIPERENSVYKDDV
+915 SVPVKEDGLNGSLGVTDDV
-930 LTCKVNGDDVY
+930 LTCHINGEPIS
-941 FVFDD
+941 FIFDD
-946 LSETKTKRL
+946 LSEGKDYNLK
-955 ESAEEIIQCS
+955 SAKQQMDCIVIGGTYDGKHCINLDQ
-965 IMENG
+965 
-970 IYTGKQC
+970 KQC
-977 IGLDQTQCD
+977 DTLRETN
-986 DLAEAVLT
+986 LT
-994 NCPECKRATWDEDTN
+994 SCPECKTVKWNPTEEICELPSSKAATNLQRGLEITGQVAGIAGAAALSIVTAGTGTVAVVLVGIEAVGGTMAVVAVEKQYQAAYDFLTESNKCRDA
-1009 SCKLPASTK
+1009 SCAEKMIKENLQRLANLQNNFTQEQLNAIDSELERLINLLPNET
-1018 ITNIEKGLKLAVPI
+1018 IEKI
-1032 GMMAAGVVITV
+1032 AAEFNNDLSL
-1043 VTGGS
+1043 S
-1048 GTGATI
+1048 GN
-1054 VLVTEAT
+1054 
-1061 GAIITSV
+1061 
-1068 AEVKMS
+1068 K
-1074 QAAQKF
+1074 
-1080 LTTSQLCKDA
+1080 
-1090 KCAEQT
+1090 
-1096 IKEDLQRMSN
+1096 
-1106 LISRFTDA
+1106 
-1114 EIQAVDLEFKR
+1114 
-1125 LIELV
+1125 
-1130 PSDSAIFDNVK
+1130 
-1141 SVLIENNQLSFWD
+1141 LSFWD

-1160 EQIWA
+1160 EDVWETVGNVLSVA
-1165 AIGNALQLASL
+1165 SVVTAIGKGVING
-1176 FTSLTGLNKF
+1176 LTR
-1186 INSTRAAGNRALN
+1186 SSRALAN
-1199 KVDDVALTLT
+1199 RVGNVAARNADDVALTLT

-1383 AARATSSA
+1383 AARATGS
-1391 ADDAARGADEVG
+1391 V
-1403 DAARA
+1403 
-1408 TSSAADDASRVADDA
+1408 ADDAS
-1423 DEIVSTPVDEAAEN
+1423 
-1437 AANSADDAARATGS
+1437 
-1451 AADDA
+1451 
-1456 ANAAD
+1456 
-1461 DAARVADDA
+1461 RVADDA
-1470 DEIVATPVDEAAE
+1470 DEIVATPVDETAE

-1491 AAHAAASATDDTNA
+1491 AARATASATDDTNA

-1613 ETDSDGWQGLGNSY
+1613 ETDSDGWQGVGNSY

-1836 TIARQNVRRSLDNI
+1836 TIARQNVRRSVDNI
-1850 LTNFEHVTYRNTPAY
+1850 LTNFERVTYRNTQAY
-1865 VYQPSGLKDVAAYNM
+1865 VYQPNGLGRGSAKVM
-1880 AKEITDEGKYYAAAL
+1880 ADNIMKNSNGEIYAVIL
-1895 NTEGYAGADHMVIA
+1895 NKTGYENSDYMVIA
-1909 MSRSDAEKMGYVWN
+1909 MSKSDAEKMGYVWN
-1923 GGDLTYPIDNSRNM
+1923 GEALTSPIDNSGNM
-1937 ARLRQQIGK
+1937 ARLQQQIGK
-1946 RLTSIHGT
+1946 RLTSIHRT

-1959 SMSDFGA
+1959 SVSDFGA

-2096 GEDINEIKNY
+2096 GEDINEIRNY

>member
-1 MIKNRAEFKGWFI
+1 
-14 FVLITYQI
+14 
-22 IRNFGIFSQQF
+22 
-33 CAENKPTFKFGTG
+33 

-195 PGANTLLTLR
+195 PGANTLLALR

-232 ILDATQY
+232 ILDATQH

-319 YNNKLQTIESEI
+319 YNSNLQAIESEI
-331 DEKQNALLTAINEN
+331 DENQNALLTAIDEN
-345 EQRIAE
+345 AQLIAE

-359 NEFIAT
+359 SEFIAT

-430 QHLDFIKNMDNAE
+430 QHLDFINSMNNNE

-454 ISGLSELDYTA
+454 IGGLSELDYTA

-472 HYDLETQKTSYQKC
+472 HYDLETQQSLYQKC
-486 VDDAIVAAQEEL
+486 VDDINAAIAAAHAEL
-498 QQQIDECNNRGDG
+498 QQQIDDCTNRGDG

-557 KSGTR
+557 ESGTIR
-562 RDGVDVGGTC
+562 NGVDVGGTC
-572 SCSADECKTGYK
+572 SCSADKCKTGYK

-597 HKNEKNE
+597 KKDDSGNCVLNTEKPTADTTLQKCPYQEYSLAYNNDTVEE
-604 CVPDPTGT
+604 CIQFCKDRAQQENCEYD
-612 GAGDISTVANENGD
+612 GAG
-626 CVEFSLDDPRAKNAT
+626 LT
-641 NCLAL
+641 N
-646 CKQAIADT
+646 
-654 DCKITSSKMPEPG
+654 G
-667 KCICNP
+667 KCRCSPGQSGTSIKYY
-673 NVAEEVDVEYFS
+673 A
-685 VCSDDA
+685 VCGDDA
-691 GKTNGTE
+691 KKTGGTE
-698 ICEDE
+698 ICEEDFFKDKR
-703 LFETLR
+703 L
-709 VQPTGA
+709 QPTSA
-715 VALAQEYARV
+715 IALAQEFARIKYGDSGISCNDTPRSTGSIFS
-725 KHKDTSVKCN
+725 KHDYL
-735 PSVVECKNN
+735 
-744 RDCIQC
+744 QC
-750 TSTRQKKYYEFVF
+750 TSADNKRFYEFRF
-763 RKTDASADANIVN
+763 KKIDATGDKNIQNSIMDSICKLYDINSVTASMV
-776 GALHGLCGIFGLEY
+776 GFVPGTIEYASGLCRTEDEELCNTI
-790 MSGGKTNALQTL
+790 NQT
-802 SGGTLQSAL
+802 AD
-811 EWPAYCK
+811 K
-818 TNSASKCTE
+818 
-827 IYPSAERFGYEAK
+827 FGYYTK
-840 MSNIHSLSDNGTFCA
+840 MGLMELPTEYGQSLQQYEDVCLLMRQVVFASELNTIGNI
-855 LWAVDAEGIINDY
+855 
-868 STLDPYYF
+868 DPMYF
-876 KKTGGNW
+876 KKNGVQLYMDTDLEN
-883 YLSATLQDQ
+883 Q
-892 ICQYVEKQINPI
+892 ICTYVKNVVTPNSLSSCYCNSNPTPI
-904 PLESCKCNDVY
+904 RDVSSGL
-915 TQIPERENSVYKDDV
+915 TLALGTNDDV
-930 LTCKVNGDDVY
+930 ITCYVNGERVD

-946 LSETKTKRL
+946 LSESKQYNL
-955 ESAEEIIQCS
+955 EGSQQAMNCIVVGGVFAGKECMNVGEKLCNDIIAAD
-965 IMENG
+965 I
-970 IYTGKQC
+970 K
-977 IGLDQTQCD
+977 
-986 DLAEAVLT
+986 
-994 NCPECKRATWDEDTN
+994 NCPECKTAKWNETEQK
-1009 SCKLPASTK
+1009 CELPSAENM
-1018 ITNIEKGLKLAVPI
+1018 TNIQRGIEI
-1032 GMMAAGVVITV
+1032 GTMVVGVAAGAVLTV
-1043 VTGGS
+1043 STG
-1048 GTGATI
+1048 GTGAGAVAL
-1054 VLVTEAT
+1054 VLVETTGGAMSIYSQEKQYQAGYDFLEDSRLCTESDCAERLIVDNLQRL
-1061 GAIITSV
+1061 ANLQNNFTSV
-1068 AEVKMS
+1068 
-1074 QAAQKF
+1074 
-1080 LTTSQLCKDA
+1080 QLNAIDS
-1090 KCAEQT
+1090 E
-1096 IKEDLQRMSN
+1096 
-1106 LISRFTDA
+1106 
-1114 EIQAVDLEFKR
+1114 LER
-1125 LIELV
+1125 LINLLPNET
-1130 PSDSAIFDNVK
+1130 
-1141 SVLIENNQLSFWD
+1141 IEKIAAEFNNDLSLSGNKLSFWD

-1160 EQIWA
+1160 EDVWETVGNVLSVA
-1165 AIGNALQLASL
+1165 SVVTAIGKGVING
-1176 FTSLTGLNKF
+1176 LTR
-1186 INSTRAAGNRALN
+1186 SSRALAN
-1199 KVDDVALTLT
+1199 RVGNVAARNADDVALTLT
-1209 RAQAKRLDDLNIQE
+1209 RSQAKRLDDLNIQE
-1223 EQLLARQRANPSASE
+1223 EQLLARQRANPGASE
-1238 AEDIRRQLT
+1238 AADIRRQLT

-1282 TAQAELERL
+1282 TAQTELERL

-1319 DVDRQIA
+1319 DVERQIA

-1366 ATNNA
+1366 TTNNA
-1371 DDAARAADSADD
+1371 DDAARA
-1383 AARATSSA
+1383 
-1391 ADDAARGADEVG
+1391 
-1403 DAARA
+1403 
-1408 TSSAADDASRVADDA
+1408 
-1423 DEIVSTPVDEAAEN
+1423 
-1437 AANSADDAARATGS
+1437 TGF

-1470 DEIVATPVDEAAE
+1470 DEIVATPVDETAE

-1491 AAHAAASATDDTNA
+1491 AARATASATDDTNA

-1522 KQAGRAGYHGTDVN
+1522 KQAGRAGYHGTNVN
-1536 LADDVMLQPSAG
+1536 LADDVMLLPSKA
-1548 SRAAFSGVSIARDI
+1548 SETTDAGVSITKDI
-1562 ETARNYAIN
+1562 EKARNYGIIRSVQA
-1571 RLVKN
+1571 
-1576 QNPHLSNA
+1576 QNP
-1584 NFDYYDEV
+1584 DMGYDKFLYQDGV
-1592 LEITT
+1592 LNIFT

-1613 ETDSDGWQGLGNSY
+1613 EIDPNAPYAVKDSKHAGNFMAY
-1627 AGVFGAHFNKNAT
+1627 YNQNAT

-1654 ASGRVRIIQTNAADD
+1654 ASGRVRMIPTNAADD

-1679 GSGGAANAVRSAS
+1679 GSGGAANAVRSAD
-1692 EQASDMLNNSEFRT
+1692 DMLNDPEFT
-1706 ALEQFERTGQRTA
+1706 KAL
-1719 VFPRD
+1719 
-1724 AVNDDAWDIING
+1724 NDFQTYG
-1736 NLESRGI
+1736 YSKRM
-1743 QLRSGTNDGRAVMA
+1743 LRSEMTDAGWEELNKLLEPDGIIIKPSEGYEFA
-1757 FDNIP
+1757 FMEFDFIS
-1762 DSPATIMRLR
+1762 DGPARIKYLR
-1772 NRASQ
+1772 NQISM
-1777 NFNTYFDNLKNTG
+1777 NFDTYISDLKNTG
-1790 QGVSWPASR
+1790 SSNARFSYGT
-1799 LTDDEWKI
+1799 LTDDEWDI
-1807 VNDSLYDDGIRLRSN
+1807 VNNSLYDDGIRLRYDGRNS
-1822 GNRMIMEEIPDHPA
+1822 MIMEEIPDHPA
-1836 TIARQNVRRSLDNI
+1836 TIARQNVRRSVDNI
-1850 LTNFEHVTYRNTPAY
+1850 LTNFERVTYRNTQAY
-1865 VYQPSGLKDVAAYNM
+1865 VYQPNGLGRGSAKVM
-1880 AKEITDEGKYYAAAL
+1880 ADNIMKNSNGEIYAVIL
-1895 NTEGYAGADHMVIA
+1895 NKTGYENSDYMVIA
-1909 MSRSDAEKMGYVWN
+1909 MSKSDAEKMGYVWN
-1923 GGDLTYPIDNSRNM
+1923 GEALTSPIDNSGNM
-1937 ARLRQQIGK
+1937 ARLQQQIGK
-1946 RLTSIHGT
+1946 RLTSIHRT

-1959 SMSDFGA
+1959 SVSDFGA

-2096 GEDINEIKNY
+2096 GEDINEIRNY

>member
-1 MIKNRAEFKGWFI
+1 
-14 FVLITYQI
+14 
-22 IRNFGIFSQQF
+22 
-33 CAENKPTFKFGTG
+33 
-46 MRGAIRIFCLICGI
+46 MRETIRIFFLICGI

-129 QSLENRMLGGA
+129 QSFENRMLGGA

-195 PGANTLLTLR
+195 PGANILLALR

-319 YNNKLQTIESEI
+319 YNSNLQAIESEI
-331 DEKQNALLTAINEN
+331 DENQSALLTAIDEN
-345 EQRIAE
+345 AELIAE

-365 ITPECMEQF
+365 ITPECREQF

-430 QHLDFIKNMDNAE
+430 QHLDFINSMNNDE

-454 ISGLSELDYTA
+454 INGLSKLDYNA

-472 HYDLETQKTSYQKC
+472 HYDLKTQQSLYQKC
-486 VDDAIVAAQEEL
+486 VDDINAAIAAAQEEL

-529 PRFRGAAGKRVGA
+529 PRFRSAEGKRVGD

-557 KSGTR
+557 KSGTKR
-562 RDGVDVGGTC
+562 NGVDVGGTC
-572 SCSADECKTGYK
+572 SCSADKCKTGYK

-597 HKNEKNE
+597 KKDDSGNCVLNTEKPTADTTLQKCPYQEYSLAYNNDTVEE
-604 CVPDPTGT
+604 CIQFCKDRAQQENCEYD
-612 GAGDISTVANENGD
+612 GAG
-626 CVEFSLDDPRAKNAT
+626 LT
-641 NCLAL
+641 N
-646 CKQAIADT
+646 
-654 DCKITSSKMPEPG
+654 G
-667 KCICNP
+667 KCRCSPGQSGTSIKYY
-673 NVAEEVDVEYFS
+673 A
-685 VCSDDA
+685 VCGDDA
-691 GKTNGTE
+691 KKTGGTE
-698 ICEDE
+698 ICEEDFFKDKR
-703 LFETLR
+703 L
-709 VQPTGA
+709 QPTSA
-715 VALAQEYARV
+715 IALAQEFARIKYDDSGISCNDTPRSTGSIFS
-725 KHKDTSVKCN
+725 KHDYL
-735 PSVVECKNN
+735 
-744 RDCIQC
+744 QC
-750 TSTRQKKYYEFVF
+750 
-763 RKTDASADANIVN
+763 ASADNKRFYEFRFKKIDATGDKNIQNSIMDSICKLYDINSITDSMV
-776 GALHGLCGIFGLEY
+776 GFVPGTIEYASGLCRTEDEELCNTI
-790 MSGGKTNALQTL
+790 NQT
-802 SGGTLQSAL
+802 AD
-811 EWPAYCK
+811 K
-818 TNSASKCTE
+818 
-827 IYPSAERFGYEAK
+827 FGYYTK
-840 MSNIHSLSDNGTFCA
+840 MGLMELPTEYGQSLQQYEDVCLLMRQVVFASELSTIGNI
-855 LWAVDAEGIINDY
+855 
-868 STLDPYYF
+868 DPMYF
-876 KKTGGNW
+876 KKNGVQLYMDTDLEN
-883 YLSATLQDQ
+883 Q
-892 ICQYVEKQINPI
+892 ICTYVKNVITPNSLSSCYCNSNPTPI
-904 PLESCKCNDVY
+904 RDVSSGF
-915 TQIPERENSVYKDDV
+915 TLALGTNDDV
-930 LTCKVNGDDVY
+930 ITCYVNGERVD

-946 LSETKTKRL
+946 LSESKQYNL
-955 ESAEEIIQCS
+955 EGSQQAMNCIVVGGVFAGKECMNVGEKLCNDIIAAD
-965 IMENG
+965 I
-970 IYTGKQC
+970 K
-977 IGLDQTQCD
+977 
-986 DLAEAVLT
+986 
-994 NCPECKRATWDEDTN
+994 NCPECKTAKWNETEQK
-1009 SCKLPASTK
+1009 CELPSAENM
-1018 ITNIEKGLKLAVPI
+1018 TNIQRGIEI
-1032 GMMAAGVVITV
+1032 GTMVVGVAAGAVLTV
-1043 VTGGS
+1043 STG
-1048 GTGATI
+1048 GTGAGAVAL
-1054 VLVTEAT
+1054 VLVETTGGAMSIYSQEKQYQAGYDFLEDSRLCTESDCAERLIVDNLQRL
-1061 GAIITSV
+1061 ANLQNNFTSV
-1068 AEVKMS
+1068 
-1074 QAAQKF
+1074 
-1080 LTTSQLCKDA
+1080 QLNAIDS
-1090 KCAEQT
+1090 E
-1096 IKEDLQRMSN
+1096 
-1106 LISRFTDA
+1106 
-1114 EIQAVDLEFKR
+1114 LER
-1125 LIELV
+1125 LINLLPNET
-1130 PSDSAIFDNVK
+1130 
-1141 SVLIENNQLSFWD
+1141 IEKIAAEFNNDLSLSGNKLSFWD

-1160 EQIWA
+1160 EDVWETVGNVLSVA
-1165 AIGNALQLASL
+1165 SVVTAIGKGVVNG
-1176 FTSLTGLNKF
+1176 LTR
-1186 INSTRAAGNRALN
+1186 SSRALAN
-1199 KVDDVALTLT
+1199 RVGNVAARNADDVALTLT
-1209 RAQAKRLDDLNIQE
+1209 RAQAKRLDDLSIRE
-1223 EQLLARQRANPSASE
+1223 EQLLALQRANPSASE
-1238 AEDIRRQLT
+1238 AADIRRQLT

-1339 PGAPTTPASAAT
+1339 PGATTTPASAAT
-1351 NAADAAPSSTSAPTA
+1351 NAADATPSSTSAPTA
-1366 ATNNA
+1366 TTNNA
-1371 DDAARAADSADD
+1371 DDAARAAD
-1383 AARATSSA
+1383 
-1391 ADDAARGADEVG
+1391 
-1403 DAARA
+1403 
-1408 TSSAADDASRVADDA
+1408 
-1423 DEIVSTPVDEAAEN
+1423 
-1437 AANSADDAARATGS
+1437 S

-1470 DEIVATPVDEAAE
+1470 DEIVATPVDETAE
-1483 NAANSADD
+1483 NAANSAND
-1491 AAHAAASATDDTNA
+1491 AARTTASATDDTNA

-1522 KQAGRAGYHGTDVN
+1522 KQAGRAGYHGTNVN
-1536 LADDVMLQPSAG
+1536 LADDVMLLPSKA
-1548 SRAAFSGVSIARDI
+1548 SETTDAGVSITKDI
-1562 ETARNYAIN
+1562 EKARNYGIIRSVRA
-1571 RLVKN
+1571 
-1576 QNPHLSNA
+1576 QNP
-1584 NFDYYDEV
+1584 DMGYDKFLYQDRV
-1592 LEITT
+1592 LNIFT

-1613 ETDSDGWQGLGNSY
+1613 EIDTNAPFAIKNSKH
-1627 AGVFGAHFNKNAT
+1627 AGSFGAYYNQNAT

-1654 ASGRVRIIQTNAADD
+1654 ASGRVRIIPTNA
-1669 AVDAARAGVR
+1669 
-1679 GSGGAANAVRSAS
+1679 AANAVRSAD
-1692 EQASDMLNNSEFRT
+1692 DMLNNPEFIR
-1706 ALEQFERTGQRTA
+1706 ALNEFQKSGYNE
-1719 VFPRD
+1719 V
-1724 AVNDDAWDIING
+1724 I
-1736 NLESRGI
+1736 
-1743 QLRSGTNDGRAVMA
+1743 LRSEMTDAEWEELNKLLEPDGIIIKPSEEYGGAIMK
-1757 FDNIP
+1757 FDFIS
-1762 DSPATIMRLR
+1762 DSPARIKYLR
-1772 NRASQ
+1772 NQLSM
-1777 NFNTYFDNLKNTG
+1777 NFDTYISDLKNTG
-1790 QGVSWPASR
+1790 SSNARFSYST
-1799 LTDDEWKI
+1799 LTDDEWEI
-1807 VNDSLYDDGIRLRSN
+1807 VNNSLYDDGIRLRFN
-1822 GNRMIMEEIPDHPA
+1822 GKHVIMEEIPDHPA

-1850 LTNFEHVTYRNTPAY
+1850 LTNFERVTYHNTPAY
-1865 VYQPSGLKDVAAYNM
+1865 IYQPNGLGRGSAKVM
-1880 AKEITDEGKYYAAAL
+1880 ADNIMKNSNGEIYAVIL
-1895 NTEGYAGADHMVIA
+1895 NKTGTKNSDYMVIA
-1909 MSRSDAEKMGYVWN
+1909 MSKSDAEKMGYVWN
-1923 GGDLTYPIDNSRNM
+1923 GEALTSPIDNSGNM
-1937 ARLRQQIGK
+1937 ARLQQQIGK
-1946 RLTSIHGT
+1946 RLTSIHRT

-1959 SMSDFGA
+1959 SVSDFGA

-2096 GEDINEIKNY
+2096 GEDINEIRNY

>member
-1 MIKNRAEFKGWFI
+1 
-14 FVLITYQI
+14 
-22 IRNFGIFSQQF
+22 
-33 CAENKPTFKFGTG
+33 
-46 MRGAIRIFCLICGI
+46 MRGAIKLFCLICGI

-129 QSLENRMLGGA
+129 QSFENRMLGGA

-319 YNNKLQTIESEI
+319 YNSNLQAIESEI
-331 DEKQNALLTAINEN
+331 DENQSALLTAIDEN
-345 EQRIAE
+345 AQLIAE

-359 NEFIAT
+359 NEFIET
-365 ITPECMEQF
+365 ITPECREQF

-430 QHLDFIKNMDNAE
+430 QHLDFINSMNNDE

-454 ISGLSELDYTA
+454 INGLSKLDYNA

-472 HYDLETQKTSYQKC
+472 HYDLKTQQSLYQKC
-486 VDDAIVAAQEEL
+486 VDDINAAIAAAQEEL

-529 PRFRGAAGKRVGA
+529 PRFRSAAGKRVGD

-557 KSGTR
+557 KSGTIR
-562 RDGVDVGGTC
+562 NGVDVGGTC
-572 SCSADECKTGYK
+572 SCSADKCKTGYK

-597 HKNEKNE
+597 KKDDSGNCVLNTEKPTADTTLQKCPYQEYSLAYNNDTVEE
-604 CVPDPTGT
+604 CIQFCKDRAQQENCEYD
-612 GAGDISTVANENGD
+612 GAG
-626 CVEFSLDDPRAKNAT
+626 LT
-641 NCLAL
+641 N
-646 CKQAIADT
+646 
-654 DCKITSSKMPEPG
+654 G
-667 KCICNP
+667 KCRCSPGQSGTSIKYY
-673 NVAEEVDVEYFS
+673 A
-685 VCSDDA
+685 VCGDDA
-691 GKTNGTE
+691 KKTGGTE
-698 ICEDE
+698 ICEEDFFKDKR
-703 LFETLR
+703 L
-709 VQPTGA
+709 QPTSA
-715 VALAQEYARV
+715 IALAQEFARIKYDDSGISCNDTPRSTGSIFS
-725 KHKDTSVKCN
+725 KHDYL
-735 PSVVECKNN
+735 
-744 RDCIQC
+744 QC
-750 TSTRQKKYYEFVF
+750 
-763 RKTDASADANIVN
+763 ASADNKRFYEFRFKKIDATGDKNIQNSIMDSICKLYDINSITDSMV
-776 GALHGLCGIFGLEY
+776 GFVPGTIEYASGLCRTEDEELCNTI
-790 MSGGKTNALQTL
+790 NQT
-802 SGGTLQSAL
+802 AD
-811 EWPAYCK
+811 K
-818 TNSASKCTE
+818 
-827 IYPSAERFGYEAK
+827 FGYYTK
-840 MSNIHSLSDNGTFCA
+840 MGLMELPTEYGQSLQQYEDVCLLMRQVVFASELSTIGNI
-855 LWAVDAEGIINDY
+855 
-868 STLDPYYF
+868 DPMYF
-876 KKTGGNW
+876 KKNGVQLYMDTDLEN
-883 YLSATLQDQ
+883 Q
-892 ICQYVEKQINPI
+892 ICTYVKNVITPNSLSSCYCNSNPTPI
-904 PLESCKCNDVY
+904 RDVSSGF
-915 TQIPERENSVYKDDV
+915 TLALGTNDDV
-930 LTCKVNGDDVY
+930 ITCYVNGERVD

-946 LSETKTKRL
+946 LSESKQYNL
-955 ESAEEIIQCS
+955 EGSQQAMNCIVVGGVFAGKECMNVGEKLCNDIIAAD
-965 IMENG
+965 I
-970 IYTGKQC
+970 K
-977 IGLDQTQCD
+977 
-986 DLAEAVLT
+986 
-994 NCPECKRATWDEDTN
+994 NCPECKTAKWNETEQK
-1009 SCKLPASTK
+1009 CELPSAENM
-1018 ITNIEKGLKLAVPI
+1018 TNIQRGIEI
-1032 GMMAAGVVITV
+1032 GTMVVGVAAGAVLTV
-1043 VTGGS
+1043 STG
-1048 GTGATI
+1048 GTGAGAVAL
-1054 VLVTEAT
+1054 VLVETTGGAMSIYSQEKQYQAGYDFLEDSRLCTESDCAERLIVDNLQRL
-1061 GAIITSV
+1061 ANLQNNFTSV
-1068 AEVKMS
+1068 
-1074 QAAQKF
+1074 
-1080 LTTSQLCKDA
+1080 QLNAIDS
-1090 KCAEQT
+1090 E
-1096 IKEDLQRMSN
+1096 
-1106 LISRFTDA
+1106 
-1114 EIQAVDLEFKR
+1114 LER
-1125 LIELV
+1125 LINLLPNET
-1130 PSDSAIFDNVK
+1130 
-1141 SVLIENNQLSFWD
+1141 IEKIAAEFNNDLSLSGNKLSFWD

-1160 EQIWA
+1160 EDVWETVGNVLSVA
-1165 AIGNALQLASL
+1165 SVVTAIGKGVVNG
-1176 FTSLTGLNKF
+1176 LTR
-1186 INSTRAAGNRALN
+1186 SSRALAN
-1199 KVDDVALTLT
+1199 RVGNVAARNADDVALTLT
-1209 RAQAKRLDDLNIQE
+1209 RAQAKRLDDLSIQE

-1238 AEDIRRQLT
+1238 AADIRRQLT

-1271 KAEAYRLDELQ
+1271 KAEAYRVDELQ
-1282 TAQAELERL
+1282 TAQTELERL

-1339 PGAPTTPASAAT
+1339 PGATTTPASAAT
-1351 NAADAAPSSTSAPTA
+1351 NAADATPSSTSAPTA
-1366 ATNNA
+1366 TTNNV
-1371 DDAARAADSADD
+1371 DDAARAAD
-1383 AARATSSA
+1383 
-1391 ADDAARGADEVG
+1391 
-1403 DAARA
+1403 
-1408 TSSAADDASRVADDA
+1408 
-1423 DEIVSTPVDEAAEN
+1423 
-1437 AANSADDAARATGS
+1437 S

-1470 DEIVATPVDEAAE
+1470 DEIVATPVDETAE

-1491 AAHAAASATDDTNA
+1491 AARATASATDDTNA

-1536 LADDVMLQPSAG
+1536 LADDVMLLPSKA
-1548 SRAAFSGVSIARDI
+1548 SETTDAGVSITKDI
-1562 ETARNYAIN
+1562 ETARNYGIIRSVQA
-1571 RLVKN
+1571 
-1576 QNPHLSNA
+1576 QNP
-1584 NFDYYDEV
+1584 DMGYDKFLYQDGV
-1592 LEITT
+1592 LNIFT

-1613 ETDSDGWQGLGNSY
+1613 EIDPNAPY
-1627 AGVFGAHFNKNAT
+1627 AVKGSKHAGSFMAYYNQNAT

-1654 ASGRVRIIQTNAADD
+1654 ASGRVRMIPTNAADD

-1679 GSGGAANAVRSAS
+1679 GSGGAANAVRSAD
-1692 EQASDMLNNSEFRT
+1692 DMLNDPEFT
-1706 ALEQFERTGQRTA
+1706 KAL
-1719 VFPRD
+1719 
-1724 AVNDDAWDIING
+1724 NDFQTSG
-1736 NLESRGI
+1736 YSKRM
-1743 QLRSGTNDGRAVMA
+1743 LRSEMTDAGWEELNKLLEPDGIIIKPSEGYEFA
-1757 FDNIP
+1757 FMEFDFIS
-1762 DSPATIMRLR
+1762 DGPARIKYLR
-1772 NRASQ
+1772 NKISM
-1777 NFNTYFDNLKNTG
+1777 NFDTYISELKNTG
-1790 QGVSWPASR
+1790 SSNARFSYGS
-1799 LTDDEWKI
+1799 LTDDEWDI
-1807 VNDSLYDDGIRLRSN
+1807 VNNSLYDDGIRLRVN

-1850 LTNFEHVTYRNTPAY
+1850 LTNFERVTYRNTSAY
-1865 VYQPSGLKDVAAYNM
+1865 VYQPNGLGRGSAKVM
-1880 AKEITDEGKYYAAAL
+1880 ADNIMKNSNGEIYAVIL
-1895 NTEGYAGADHMVIA
+1895 NKTGTKNSDYMVIA
-1909 MSRSDAEKMGYVWN
+1909 MSKSDAEKMGYVWN
-1923 GGDLTYPIDNSRNM
+1923 GEALTSPIDNSGNM
-1937 ARLRQQIGK
+1937 ARLQQQIGK
-1946 RLTSIHGT
+1946 RLTSIHRT

-1959 SMSDFGA
+1959 SVSDFGA

-2096 GEDINEIKNY
+2096 GEDINEIRNY